1 MHGLVL
7 RIAAISEKK
16 NSKLYLH
23 AAFAGL
29 ISFAS
34 LTGVDITLAEK
45 NKY

>member
-1 MHGLVL
+1 MVWSSEL
-7 RIAAISEKK
+7 RPSVKKK

-29 ISFAS
+29 ISLAS
-34 LTGVDITLAEK
+34 LTGVDIKLAEK